1 MKNTKD
7 IAEDN
12 MAPDYG
18 FEINTKNFIQVGE
31 NRFFEITGSIE
42 SLDKFLKDNGLFQ
55 ESV

>member
-31 NRFFEITGSIE
+31 NRFFEITGSTE